1 MPAGPH
7 LCQPLEKLVNAALT
21 MAMRH
26 FERQAGLRG
35 GQGKR
40 EHPGK
45 SVHNHV
51 HVQDRAALADANDLI
66 VQFGEHAR
74 LEAAS
79 RADRSRSLGNVIHFC
94 HWRQI
99 ERTIEMLSGGDVTGT
114 VH

>member
-1 MPAGPH
+1 M
-7 LCQPLEKLVNAALT
+7 
-21 MAMRH
+21 
-26 FERQAGLRG
+26 ER
-35 GQGKR
+35 GK
-40 EHPGK
+40 ENDPGTE
-45 SVHNHV
+45 VQHHV

-66 VQFGEHAR
+66 AQFGAHAR

-99 ERTIEMLSGGDVTGT
+99 ERTIEMLSVGGVTGT